1 MNEIENL
8 CNRMGIMANGQLQCI
23 GTSEYLRNK
32 YATGFTLNFRLN
44 DSSVQNC
51 SQVVFFKTVMKS
63 KFPDSSLCDEHLV
76 RFLDFGIRS

>member
-23 GTSEYLRNK
+23 GSSEYLRNK
-32 YATGFTLNFRLN
+32 FRLN
-44 DSSVQNC
+44 DSSLGQNY
-51 SQVVFFKTVMKS
+51 SEFVFFKSVMKS

-76 RFLDFGIRS
+76 RFEDFRIRL